1 MANVADVSA
10 QNQNQDQDEDKR
22 NENEDDDGEEAE
34 ETEEDEEVDESPFPP
49 EEWPEQIRRIEEMT
63 RIYDAIPG
71 RQKNPAPDMNGQHE
85 DELGLPI
92 VKNDE
97 DVDMED

>member
-1 MANVADVSA
+1 MSNVADVPA
-10 QNQNQDQDEDKR
+10 HNQNTTQDEDKGD
-22 NENEDDDGEEAE
+22 EDE

-63 RIYDAIPG
+63 RIYDAIHG
-71 RQKNPAPDMNGQHE
+71 AQKNPASDTNGQHE
-85 DELGLPI
+85 DEVALPI